1 MERTLTYT
9 TDHFISPLPVSH
21 FLKQKGFSSQNLVQL
36 KKDPTAVQANGIPC
50 FMNHILQP
58 GDTLTLHIHE
68 EHSSE
73 KIPPVELPLDIIYED
88 EDLMVINKPAGM
100 PIHPSMNNYY
110 NSLANSLAYYFAQQN
125 CPFVF
130 RCINRLDRDTSGLT
144 IVAKHYVSAG
154 MLSTMIANKAS
165 SGITREYLAIVKGS
179 VLPSGGT
186 ITAPLGRKEGSI
198 IERCVDFEKGESA
211 VTHYRVLDEKNGH
224 SLVSLILETGRTH
237 QIRIHMKY
245 LGYPLIGDY
254 LYNPDMALIQRQ
266 ALHAWKLSFVH
277 PITGEKMQFTAPLPE
292 DMAKVATEIPRCFS
306 ISIQSDVAVF
316 LILLDFT
323 APATWIAPPNNN
335 NFSVSVV
342 LPASGWLIM
351 ANVLLLSI
359 SSEYWLIL
367 FYMYI
372 LLSVTLCYSCSRP
385 S

>member
-1 MERTLTYT
+1 MSNHREREFFMERTLIYT
-9 TDHFISPLPVSH
+9 ADNSIVSMPVSC

-36 KKDPTAVQANGIPC
+36 KKRPYAVRANGIPC

-154 MLSTMIANKAS
+154 MLSTMIANKTS
-165 SGITREYLAIVKGS
+165 SSITREYLAIVKGS
-179 VLPSGGT
+179 VLPSEGT

-245 LGYPLIGDY
+245 LGYP
-254 LYNPDMALIQRQ
+254 
-266 ALHAWKLSFVH
+266 
-277 PITGEKMQFTAPLPE
+277 
-292 DMAKVATEIPRCFS
+292 
-306 ISIQSDVAVF
+306 
-316 LILLDFT
+316 
-323 APATWIAPPNNN
+323 
-335 NFSVSVV
+335 
-342 LPASGWLIM
+342 
-351 ANVLLLSI
+351 
-359 SSEYWLIL
+359 
-367 FYMYI
+367 
-372 LLSVTLCYSCSRP
+372 
-385 S
+385 